1 MEGKTD
7 MTRLTPIELEELARR
22 FRMQKIV
29 FETAAQLFDQMQP
42 GWAGSRGWL
51 LAQLVGIVEKF
62 LASDRIHM
70 FPELF
75 MTDPLRRRLLLTLNM
90 NKIVRHVWEE
100 IRFENTE
107 AITPVFDGEHPIR
120 STGEMLPWY
129 TGRPWEY
136 TERSHVNRCVFD
148 SAWEASEA
156 FALDRH
162 ENVVAWVKND
172 HLGFEI
178 SYVFDGVVRKYRPDF
193 LIRLR
198 GGTMLVLEVK
208 GQDSAQNQAKR
219 RFLDEWV

>member
-1 MEGKTD
+1 M
-7 MTRLTPIELEELARR
+7 R
-22 FRMQKIV
+22 
-29 FETAAQLFDQMQP
+29 
-42 GWAGSRGWL
+42 
-51 LAQLVGIVEKF
+51 
-62 LASDRIHM
+62 
-70 FPELF
+70 
-75 MTDPLRRRLLLTLNM
+75 
-90 NKIVRHVWEE
+90 
-100 IRFENTE
+100 
-107 AITPVFDGEHPIR
+107 
-120 STGEMLPWY
+120 PWY

-193 LIRLR
+193 LIRL
-198 GGTMLVLEVK
+198 GSGAMLVLEVK

-219 RFLDEWV
+219 RFLDEWVRAVNQHGGFGRWAWAVSYHPSDVGGILQAR